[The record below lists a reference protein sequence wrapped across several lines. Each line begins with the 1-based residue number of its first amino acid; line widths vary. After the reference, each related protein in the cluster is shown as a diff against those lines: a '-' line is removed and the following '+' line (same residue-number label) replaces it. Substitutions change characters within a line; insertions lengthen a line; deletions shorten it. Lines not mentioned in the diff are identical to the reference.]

1 MSFAERLRAL
11 RAERHLSQADVAAA
25 IGISWRNYQKLE
37 VQTSLPN
44 YHNLLALADFF
55 QVPEASPRGRTE
67 NRATNRKTGKRPRGP
82 HGCRGSFC
90 TLISRA
96 GSGWRG
102 C

>member
-44 YHNLLALADFF
+44 YHNLLPLADSF
-55 QVPEASPRGRTE
+55 QVSVADVLGRTDTRE
-67 NRATNRKTGKRPRGP
+67 INR
-82 HGCRGSFC
+82 
-90 TLISRA
+90 
-96 GSGWRG
+96 
-102 C
+102 

>member
-11 RAERHLSQADVAAA
+11 RAERRLSQADVAAAIGPCA

-55 QVPEASPRGRTE
+55 QVSVDYLMGRTE
-67 NRATNRKTGKRPRGP
+67 KRDINR
-82 HGCRGSFC
+82 
-90 TLISRA
+90 
-96 GSGWRG
+96 
-102 C
+102 